1 MNRED
6 IVNAFYETIKDSTEW
21 GISCDDRTYA
31 YFVDGVVA
39 MTEKMIDLYCN
50 MPMTDYDDV
59 RAVMD

>member
-6 IVNAFYETIKDSTEW
+6 IVNAFYETIKDSMEW
-21 GISCDDRTYA
+21 SDIAGNKEYSK
-31 YFVDGVVA
+31 FVDGAVA

-50 MPMTDYDDV
+50 MPTTDYNDV